1 MSKPESRYSFDVPN
15 ICINFATLNED
26 DAHNADSWF
35 DEKANLENVPPAE
48 NLAKVSHFSPAS
60 SKPDVIL
67 SSVPSQEV
75 AMSESNGEAECA
87 QGNTVPQNIVGSL
100 ATWRAAAP
108 AEAPQRPG
116 RRLATKQGKTQQ
128 RKQPGRIKAKEIAN
142 ALDNKEDV
150 PPLKK
155 MRLYVIQVLLF
166 RAGKK
171 DTLWKDS
178 GSREK
183 ATEASTKKEPLQDP
197 DLSPGRGKSK
207 QTMPCTPTMLKRTKP
222 PSKLKST
229 EEQEVEKMQQL
240 QQEVMELRK
249 KNEESLKAAIAG
261 AGQPM
266 KKPVGQVTKPIDF
279 HFCTETRIKQNVE
292 SQPANEYKELDF
304 AAVLRKHPPSP
315 VRMPKGHTV
324 PKPFN
329 LSQGNKRKLEE
340 ATTEYVSFAEQV
352 EAFQKRTPPRY
363 HLRSRKSEE
372 GSVSR
377 KPVKA
382 RLTHPKTP
390 VLRTKQ
396 RLRPVTC
403 KTAAELEEEEVEKIQ
418 QYKFKAR
425 EINHKIFE
433 SGPLLPS
440 KPPVKKLTQPIGFQ
454 LEIEKRIQERE
465 SKKQQEEERFEF
477 HSRPCPTKILEDVVG
492 VPEKKAL
499 PVTVPKSPAF
509 TLRSRTRVS
518 GREEE
523 KEKEEVAVIKANP
536 MPHYGVPFKPK
547 MPEQRHVEVCPF
559 SFDARDR
566 ERQIQKE
573 KKIEEL
579 QKEEVPKFKALPL
592 PYFDQVKLPE
602 KKVKTPTQPEPF
614 HLQVDERGAAKL
626 QSWKQQLK
634 EDMKRQKEAAC
645 FKARPNTVM
654 YQEPFVPKKEHK
666 MLSGTV
672 ASTCYV
678 GLADSSQLMQLSD
691 VSPNHP
697 CQEEALQREASIDI
711 CAALLYLTVFETML
725 SPLFLNLE
733 SLSGSVVPESFE
745 LATERR
751 AKERQEFEK
760 RLADA
765 EALRERHEEQIRQ
778 QQEEREKEEVA
789 KLRQEMVS
797 ELFLS
802 KGYKVHKANPIR
814 KYRSLEV
821 KPSHQ
826 PLTMPKSPNFSDRFR
841 C

>member
-15 ICINFATLNED
+15 ICIDFATLNED
-26 DAHNADSWF
+26 DVHNTDSWF

-48 NLAKVSHFSPAS
+48 NLAKVSHCSPAL
-60 SKPDVIL
+60 SKPDVVL

-75 AMSESNGEAECA
+75 AMSENDGEAECA
-87 QGNTVPQNIVGSL
+87 QGNAVPQNIIGSL

-128 RKQPGRIKAKEIAN
+128 RKQPGRIKAERIAN
-142 ALDNKEDV
+142 ALENKEDV

-155 MRLYVIQVLLF
+155 MRL
-166 RAGKK
+166 
-171 DTLWKDS
+171 S

-183 ATEASTKKEPLQDP
+183 VTETSTKKEPLQDP

-207 QTMPCTPTMLKRTKP
+207 QTVPSTPTMLKRTKP
-222 PSKLKST
+222 SSKAKST
-229 EEQEVEKMQQL
+229 EEQELEKMQQL

-261 AGQPM
+261 AGQPV
-266 KKPVGQVTKPIDF
+266 KKPVGQVTKPINF
-279 HFCTETRIKQNVE
+279 HFCTENRIKQNAE
-292 SQPANEYKELDF
+292 SQPGNEYKELDF

-329 LSQGNKRKLEE
+329 LSQGNKRKHEE

-372 GSVSR
+372 GSVSK

-382 RLTHPKTP
+382 GPTHPKTP

-396 RLRPVTC
+396 RSRPVTC
-403 KTAAELEEEEVEKIQ
+403 KTAAELEAEEIEKIQ
-418 QYKFKAR
+418 QFKFKAR
-425 EINHKIFE
+425 EVNHKIFE
-433 SGPLLPS
+433 GGPLLPK

-465 SKKQQEEERFEF
+465 SKKQQDEERSEF

-499 PVTVPKSPAF
+499 PLTVAKSPAF
-509 TLRSRTRVS
+509 SLRSRTRVS

-592 PYFDQVKLPE
+592 PYFDEVKLPE
-602 KKVKTPTQPEPF
+602 KKVKSATQPEPF

-626 QSWKQQLK
+626 QSWKQQLE
-634 EDMKRQKEAAC
+634 EDLKKQKEAAY
-645 FKARPNTVM
+645 FKARPNTVV
-654 YQEPFVPKKEHK
+654 YQEPFVPKKEHR
-666 MLSGTV
+666 MLS
-672 ASTCYV
+672 
-678 GLADSSQLMQLSD
+678 
-691 VSPNHP
+691 
-697 CQEEALQREASIDI
+697 
-711 CAALLYLTVFETML
+711 
-725 SPLFLNLE
+725 E

-751 AKERQEFEK
+751 ARERQEFEK

-765 EALRERHEEQIRQ
+765 EALKERYEEQIRQ
-778 QQEEREKEEVA
+778 EQEEREKEEVA
-789 KLRQEMVS
+789 KLRQEMV
-797 ELFLS
+797 
-802 KGYKVHKANPIR
+802 HKANPIR

-821 KPSHQ
+821 KSSHQ
-826 PLTMPKSPNFSDRFR
+826 PLTVPKSPNFSDRFR

>member
-1 MSKPESRYSFDVPN
+1 SRYSFDVPN

-26 DAHNADSWF
+26 DIHNADSWF
-35 DEKANLENVPPAE
+35 DQKANLENVPPGE
-48 NLAKVSHFSPAS
+48 NLAKVSPSSPAF

-75 AMSESNGEAECA
+75 AKSESDGEAECA
-87 QGNTVPQNIVGSL
+87 QANTVPQNIVGSL

-108 AEAPQRPG
+108 AEAPQRAG

-128 RKQPGRIKAKEIAN
+128 RKQPGRIKAERIAN
-142 ALDNKEDV
+142 ALDNKEEV

-155 MRLYVIQVLLF
+155 MRI
-166 RAGKK
+166 
-171 DTLWKDS
+171 S
-178 GSREK
+178 GSRGK
-183 ATEASTKKEPLQDP
+183 VTEASTKTEPLQDP

-207 QTMPCTPTMLKRTKP
+207 LTMPSTPTMLKRTKP
-222 PSKLKST
+222 SSKPKST
-229 EEQEVEKMQQL
+229 EEQELEKMQQL

-266 KKPVGQVTKPIDF
+266 KRPGGQVTKPIDF
-279 HFCTETRIKQNVE
+279 HFCTENRIKQNVE
-292 SQPANEYKELDF
+292 SQPGNEYKELDF
-304 AAVLRKHPPSP
+304 AAELRKHPPSP
-315 VRMPKGHTV
+315 VRMPKRPTV

-372 GSVSR
+372 GSVSG

-403 KTAAELEEEEVEKIQ
+403 KTAAELEAEEIEKIQ

-425 EINHKIFE
+425 ELNHKIFE
-433 SGPLLPS
+433 GGPLLPK
-440 KPPVKKLTQPIGFQ
+440 KPPVKELTQPIGFQ

-509 TLRSRTRVS
+509 VLKSRTRVS
-518 GREEE
+518 DREEE

-592 PYFDQVKLPE
+592 PYFDEVKLPE

-626 QSWKQQLK
+626 QSWKQQLE
-634 EDMKRQKEAAC
+634 EDLKRQKEAAC
-645 FKARPNTVM
+645 FKARPNRVM

-666 MLSGTV
+666 MLS
-672 ASTCYV
+672 
-678 GLADSSQLMQLSD
+678 
-691 VSPNHP
+691 
-697 CQEEALQREASIDI
+697 
-711 CAALLYLTVFETML
+711 
-725 SPLFLNLE
+725 E

-760 RLADA
+760 QLADA
-765 EALRERHEEQIRQ
+765 EALRERNAERIRQ
-778 QQEEREKEEVA
+778 QEEEREKEEVA
-789 KLRQEMVS
+789 KLRQEMV
-797 ELFLS
+797 
-802 KGYKVHKANPIR
+802 HKANPIR
-814 KYRSLEV
+814 KYRSVEV
-821 KPSHQ
+821 KPSDQ

>member
-1 MSKPESRYSFDVPN
+1 SRYSFDVPN

-26 DAHNADSWF
+26 DVHNADSWF
-35 DEKANLENVPPAE
+35 DQKANLENVPPAE
-48 NLAKVSHFSPAS
+48 NLAKDSHSSPAF

-75 AMSESNGEAECA
+75 AMSKLACDGEAECA
-87 QGNTVPQNIVGSL
+87 QGNVVPQNIVGSL

-108 AEAPQRPG
+108 AEAPQRSG

-128 RKQPGRIKAKEIAN
+128 RKQPGRIKAERIAN
-142 ALDNKEDV
+142 ALDNKEEV

-155 MRLYVIQVLLF
+155 MRV
-166 RAGKK
+166 
-171 DTLWKDS
+171 S

-183 ATEASTKKEPLQDP
+183 VTEASTKKEPLQDP

-207 QTMPCTPTMLKRTKP
+207 PTMPSTPTMLKRTKP
-222 PSKLKST
+222 SSKPKTT
-229 EEQEVEKMQQL
+229 EEQELEKMQQL

-266 KKPVGQVTKPIDF
+266 KRPVGQVTKPVDF
-279 HFCTETRIKQNVE
+279 HFCTENRIKQNVE
-292 SQPANEYKELDF
+292 SQPGNEYKELDF

-315 VRMPKGHTV
+315 VRMPKGPTV

-377 KPVKA
+377 KPMKA

-403 KTAAELEEEEVEKIQ
+403 KTAAELEAEEIEKIQ

-425 EINHKIFE
+425 ELNHKIFE
-433 SGPLLPS
+433 GGPLLPK
-440 KPPVKKLTQPIGFQ
+440 KPPVKELTQPIGFQ

-465 SKKQQEEERFEF
+465 SKKQQEEEHFEF

-509 TLRSRTRVS
+509 TLKSRTRVS

-523 KEKEEVAVIKANP
+523 KEKEDVAVIKANP

-634 EDMKRQKEAAC
+634 EDFKRQKEAAC

-666 MLSGTV
+666 MLS
-672 ASTCYV
+672 
-678 GLADSSQLMQLSD
+678 
-691 VSPNHP
+691 
-697 CQEEALQREASIDI
+697 
-711 CAALLYLTVFETML
+711 
-725 SPLFLNLE
+725 E

-765 EALRERHEEQIRQ
+765 EALRERYEEQIRQ

-789 KLRQEMVS
+789 KLRQEMV
-797 ELFLS
+797 
-802 KGYKVHKANPIR
+802 HKANPIR
-814 KYRSLEV
+814 KYRSVEV
-821 KPSHQ
+821 KPSDQ

>member
-15 ICINFATLNED
+15 ICIDFATLNED
-26 DAHNADSWF
+26 DVHNADSWF
-35 DEKANLENVPPAE
+35 DQKANLENVPPAE
-48 NLAKVSHFSPAS
+48 NLAKASHWSPAF

-67 SSVPSQEV
+67 SSIPSQEV
-75 AMSESNGEAECA
+75 VMSESNGEAECA

-116 RRLATKQGKTQQ
+116 RKLATKQGKTQQ
-128 RKQPGRIKAKEIAN
+128 CKKPGRIKAERITN
-142 ALDNKEDV
+142 SLDNKEDV

-155 MRLYVIQVLLF
+155 MRI
-166 RAGKK
+166 
-171 DTLWKDS
+171 S

-183 ATEASTKKEPLQDP
+183 VTEASTKSEPLRDP
-197 DLSPGRGKSK
+197 DLSPEREKSK
-207 QTMPCTPTMLKRTKP
+207 LALPSTPTVLKRSKP
-222 PSKLKST
+222 SSKLKST
-229 EEQEVEKMQQL
+229 EEQELEKMQQL

-266 KKPVGQVTKPIDF
+266 KRPVGQATKPIDF
-279 HFCTETRIKQNVE
+279 HFCTENRIKQNVE
-292 SQPANEYKELDF
+292 SQPGSEYKELDF

-315 VRMPKGHTV
+315 VRKPKGPTI

-340 ATTEYVSFAEQV
+340 TATEYVSFAEQV
-352 EAFQKRTPPRY
+352 EAFQKRTPSRY

-372 GSVSR
+372 GSVSK
-377 KPVKA
+377 KPLKA
-382 RLTHPKTP
+382 QLTRPKTP

-403 KTAAELEEEEVEKIQ
+403 KTAAELEAEEIEKIQ

-425 EINHKIFE
+425 ELNHKIFE
-433 SGPLLPS
+433 GGPVLPK
-440 KPPVKKLTQPIGFQ
+440 KPSVKELTQPIGFQ
-454 LEIEKRIQERE
+454 LEIEKRIQDRE
-465 SKKQQEEERFEF
+465 SKKQQEEEHFEF
-477 HSRPCPTKILEDVVG
+477 HSRPCPTKILENVVG

-509 TLRSRTRVS
+509 TLRSKTRVS

-523 KEKEEVAVIKANP
+523 KEKEEMAVIKANP

-547 MPEQRHVEVCPF
+547 MPEQRHVEVRPF

-634 EDMKRQKEAAC
+634 EDLKRQKEAAC

-666 MLSGTV
+666 MLS
-672 ASTCYV
+672 
-678 GLADSSQLMQLSD
+678 
-691 VSPNHP
+691 
-697 CQEEALQREASIDI
+697 
-711 CAALLYLTVFETML
+711 
-725 SPLFLNLE
+725 
-733 SLSGSVVPESFE
+733 VPESFE

-760 RLADA
+760 RLANA
-765 EALRERHEEQIRQ
+765 EALREEYEEQIRQ

-789 KLRQEMVS
+789 KLRQEMV
-797 ELFLS
+797 
-802 KGYKVHKANPIR
+802 HKANPIR
-814 KYRSLEV
+814 KYRSVEV
-821 KPSHQ
+821 KPSDQ

>member
-15 ICINFATLNED
+15 ICIDFATLNED
-26 DAHNADSWF
+26 DVHNADSWF
-35 DEKANLENVPPAE
+35 DQKANLENVPPAE
-48 NLAKVSHFSPAS
+48 NLAKASHWSPAF

-67 SSVPSQEV
+67 SSIPSQEV
-75 AMSESNGEAECA
+75 VMSESNGEAECA

-116 RRLATKQGKTQQ
+116 RKLATKQGKTQQ
-128 RKQPGRIKAKEIAN
+128 CKKPGRIKAERITN
-142 ALDNKEDV
+142 SLDNKEDV

-155 MRLYVIQVLLF
+155 MRILSIPGK
-166 RAGKK
+166 AG
-171 DTLWKDS
+171 WSIPGPGVSS

-183 ATEASTKKEPLQDP
+183 VTEASTKSEPLRDP
-197 DLSPGRGKSK
+197 DLSPEREKSK
-207 QTMPCTPTMLKRTKP
+207 LALPSTPTVLKRSKP
-222 PSKLKST
+222 SSKLKST
-229 EEQEVEKMQQL
+229 EEQELEKMQQL

-266 KKPVGQVTKPIDF
+266 KRPVGQATKPIDF
-279 HFCTETRIKQNVE
+279 HFCTENRIKQNVE
-292 SQPANEYKELDF
+292 SQPGSEYKELDF

-315 VRMPKGHTV
+315 VRKPKGPTI

-340 ATTEYVSFAEQV
+340 TATEYVSFAEQV
-352 EAFQKRTPPRY
+352 EAFQKRTPSRY

-372 GSVSR
+372 GSVSK
-377 KPVKA
+377 KPLKA
-382 RLTHPKTP
+382 QLTRPKTP

-403 KTAAELEEEEVEKIQ
+403 KTAAELEAEEIEKIQ

-425 EINHKIFE
+425 ELNHKIFE
-433 SGPLLPS
+433 GGPVLPK
-440 KPPVKKLTQPIGFQ
+440 KPSVKELTQPIGFQ
-454 LEIEKRIQERE
+454 LEIEKRIQDRE
-465 SKKQQEEERFEF
+465 SKKQQEEEHFEF
-477 HSRPCPTKILEDVVG
+477 HSRPCPTKILENVVG

-509 TLRSRTRVS
+509 TLRSKTRVS

-523 KEKEEVAVIKANP
+523 KEKEEMAVIKANP

-547 MPEQRHVEVCPF
+547 MPEQRHVEVRPF

-634 EDMKRQKEAAC
+634 EDLKRQKEAAC

-666 MLSGTV
+666 MLS
-672 ASTCYV
+672 
-678 GLADSSQLMQLSD
+678 
-691 VSPNHP
+691 
-697 CQEEALQREASIDI
+697 
-711 CAALLYLTVFETML
+711 
-725 SPLFLNLE
+725 
-733 SLSGSVVPESFE
+733 VPESFE

-760 RLADA
+760 RLANA
-765 EALRERHEEQIRQ
+765 EALREEYEEQIRQ

-789 KLRQEMVS
+789 KLRQEMV
-797 ELFLS
+797 
-802 KGYKVHKANPIR
+802 HKANPIR
-814 KYRSLEV
+814 KYRSVEV
-821 KPSHQ
+821 KPSDQ

>member
-15 ICINFATLNED
+15 ICIDFATLNED
-26 DAHNADSWF
+26 DVHNADSWF

-48 NLAKVSHFSPAS
+48 NLAKVSHCSPAF

-75 AMSESNGEAECA
+75 AMSENDGEAECA
-87 QGNTVPQNIVGSL
+87 QGNTVPQNIIGSL

-116 RRLATKQGKTQQ
+116 RRLAAKQGKTQQ
-128 RKQPGRIKAKEIAN
+128 RKQPGRIKAERIAN

-155 MRLYVIQVLLF
+155 MRL
-166 RAGKK
+166 
-171 DTLWKDS
+171 
-178 GSREK
+178 
-183 ATEASTKKEPLQDP
+183 
-197 DLSPGRGKSK
+197 
-207 QTMPCTPTMLKRTKP
+207 RTKP
-222 PSKLKST
+222 SSKAKST
-229 EEQEVEKMQQL
+229 EEQELEKMQQL

-261 AGQPM
+261 AGQPV
-266 KKPVGQVTKPIDF
+266 KKPVGQVTKPINF
-279 HFCTETRIKQNVE
+279 HFCTEDRIKQNAE
-292 SQPANEYKELDF
+292 SQPGNEYKELDF

-329 LSQGNKRKLEE
+329 LSQGNKRKHEE
-340 ATTEYVSFAEQV
+340 PTTEYVSFAEQV

-372 GSVSR
+372 GSVSK

-382 RLTHPKTP
+382 GPTHPKTP

-396 RLRPVTC
+396 RSRPVTC
-403 KTAAELEEEEVEKIQ
+403 KTAAELEAEEIEKIQ

-425 EINHKIFE
+425 EVNHKIFE
-433 SGPLLPS
+433 GGPLLPK

-499 PVTVPKSPAF
+499 PITVAKSPAF

-602 KKVKTPTQPEPF
+602 KKVKTATQPEPF

-626 QSWKQQLK
+626 QSWKQQLE
-634 EDMKRQKEAAC
+634 EDLKRQKEAAC
-645 FKARPNTVM
+645 FKARPNTVV
-654 YQEPFVPKKEHK
+654 YQEPFVPKKEHR
-666 MLSGTV
+666 MLS
-672 ASTCYV
+672 
-678 GLADSSQLMQLSD
+678 
-691 VSPNHP
+691 
-697 CQEEALQREASIDI
+697 
-711 CAALLYLTVFETML
+711 
-725 SPLFLNLE
+725 E

-751 AKERQEFEK
+751 ARERQEFEK

-765 EALRERHEEQIRQ
+765 EALKERYEEQIRQ
-778 QQEEREKEEVA
+778 EQEEREKEEVA
-789 KLRQEMVS
+789 KLRQEMV
-797 ELFLS
+797 
-802 KGYKVHKANPIR
+802 HKANPIR

-821 KPSHQ
+821 KSSHQ
-826 PLTMPKSPNFSDRFR
+826 PLTVPKSPNFSDRFR

>member
-1 MSKPESRYSFDVPN
+1 SRYSFDVPN
-15 ICINFATLNED
+15 ICIDFATLNED
-26 DAHNADSWF
+26 DVHNADSWF

-48 NLAKVSHFSPAS
+48 NLPKVSHCSPAL
-60 SKPDVIL
+60 SKPDVL

-75 AMSESNGEAECA
+75 AMSKLTWCENNGEAECA
-87 QGNTVPQNIVGSL
+87 QGSTVPQNIIGSL

-116 RRLATKQGKTQQ
+116 RRLAAKQGKTQQ
-128 RKQPGRIKAKEIAN
+128 HKQPGRIKAERSDN
-142 ALDNKEDV
+142 ALENKEDV

-155 MRLYVIQVLLF
+155 MRL
-166 RAGKK
+166 
-171 DTLWKDS
+171 S

-183 ATEASTKKEPLQDP
+183 VTETSTKKEPLQDP
-197 DLSPGRGKSK
+197 ELSPGRGKSK
-207 QTMPCTPTMLKRTKP
+207 QTMPSTPTMLKRTKP
-222 PSKLKST
+222 SSKAKST
-229 EEQEVEKMQQL
+229 EEQELEKMQQL

-266 KKPVGQVTKPIDF
+266 KKPGGQVTKTINF
-279 HFCTETRIKQNVE
+279 HFCTENRIKQNAE
-292 SQPANEYKELDF
+292 SQPGNEYKELDF

-315 VRMPKGHTV
+315 VRMPKGGRTV

-329 LSQGNKRKLEE
+329 LSQGNKRKHEE

-372 GSVSR
+372 GSVSK

-382 RLTHPKTP
+382 GPTHPKTP

-403 KTAAELEEEEVEKIQ
+403 KTAAELEAEEIEKIQ

-425 EINHKIFE
+425 EVNPKILE
-433 SGPLLPS
+433 GGPLLPK
-440 KPPVKKLTQPIGFQ
+440 KPTVRKLTQPIGFQ

-518 GREEE
+518 GRQEE

-592 PYFDQVKLPE
+592 PYFDEVKLPE
-602 KKVKTPTQPEPF
+602 KKVKTATQPEPF

-626 QSWKQQLK
+626 QSWKQQLE
-634 EDMKRQKEAAC
+634 EDLKRQKEAAC
-645 FKARPNTVM
+645 FKARPNTVV
-654 YQEPFVPKKEHK
+654 YQEPFVPKKEHR
-666 MLSGTV
+666 ML
-672 ASTCYV
+672 
-678 GLADSSQLMQLSD
+678 
-691 VSPNHP
+691 P
-697 CQEEALQREASIDI
+697 
-711 CAALLYLTVFETML
+711 
-725 SPLFLNLE
+725 E

-751 AKERQEFEK
+751 ARERQEFEK

-765 EALRERHEEQIRQ
+765 EALKERYEEQIRQ
-778 QQEEREKEEVA
+778 EQEEREKEEVA
-789 KLRQEMVS
+789 KLRQEMV
-797 ELFLS
+797 
-802 KGYKVHKANPIR
+802 HKANPIR

-821 KPSHQ
+821 KTNNQ
-826 PLTMPKSPNFSDRFR
+826 PLTVPKSPNFSDRFR

>member
-1 MSKPESRYSFDVPN
+1 SRYSFDVPN
-15 ICINFATLNED
+15 ICIDFATLNED
-26 DAHNADSWF
+26 DVHNADSWF
-35 DEKANLENVPPAE
+35 DQKANLENVPPAE
-48 NLAKVSHFSPAS
+48 NLAKASHWSPAF

-67 SSVPSQEV
+67 SSIPSQEV
-75 AMSESNGEAECA
+75 VMSKLACNGEAECA

-116 RRLATKQGKTQQ
+116 RKLATKQGKTQQ
-128 RKQPGRIKAKEIAN
+128 CKKPGRIKAERITN
-142 ALDNKEDV
+142 SLDNKEDV

-155 MRLYVIQVLLF
+155 MRI
-166 RAGKK
+166 
-171 DTLWKDS
+171 S

-183 ATEASTKKEPLQDP
+183 VTEASTKSEPLRDP
-197 DLSPGRGKSK
+197 DLSPERVKSK
-207 QTMPCTPTMLKRTKP
+207 LAVPSTPTVLKRSKP
-222 PSKLKST
+222 SSKLKST
-229 EEQEVEKMQQL
+229 EEQELEKMQQL

-266 KKPVGQVTKPIDF
+266 KRPVGQATKPIDF
-279 HFCTETRIKQNVE
+279 HFCTENRIKQNVE
-292 SQPANEYKELDF
+292 SQPGNEYKELDF

-315 VRMPKGHTV
+315 VRKPKGPTI

-340 ATTEYVSFAEQV
+340 TATEYVSFAEQV
-352 EAFQKRTPPRY
+352 EAFQKRTPSRY

-372 GSVSR
+372 GSVSK
-377 KPVKA
+377 KPLKA
-382 RLTHPKTP
+382 QLTRPKTP

-403 KTAAELEEEEVEKIQ
+403 KTAAELEAEEIEKIQ

-425 EINHKIFE
+425 ELNHKIFE
-433 SGPLLPS
+433 GGPVLPK
-440 KPPVKKLTQPIGFQ
+440 KPSVKELTQPIGFQ
-454 LEIEKRIQERE
+454 LEIEKRIQDRE
-465 SKKQQEEERFEF
+465 SKKQQEEEHFEF
-477 HSRPCPTKILEDVVG
+477 HSRPCPTKILENVVG

-509 TLRSRTRVS
+509 TLRSKTRVS

-523 KEKEEVAVIKANP
+523 KEKEEMAVIKANP

-547 MPEQRHVEVCPF
+547 MPEQRHVEVRPF

-634 EDMKRQKEAAC
+634 EDLKRQKEAAC

-666 MLSGTV
+666 MLS
-672 ASTCYV
+672 
-678 GLADSSQLMQLSD
+678 
-691 VSPNHP
+691 
-697 CQEEALQREASIDI
+697 
-711 CAALLYLTVFETML
+711 
-725 SPLFLNLE
+725 E

-760 RLADA
+760 RLANA
-765 EALRERHEEQIRQ
+765 EALREEYEEQIRQ

-789 KLRQEMVS
+789 KLRQEMV
-797 ELFLS
+797 
-802 KGYKVHKANPIR
+802 HKANPIR
-814 KYRSLEV
+814 KYRSVEV
-821 KPSHQ
+821 KPSDQ

>member
-1 MSKPESRYSFDVPN
+1 SRYSFDVPN
-15 ICINFATLNED
+15 ICIDFATLNED
-26 DAHNADSWF
+26 DMHNADSWF

-48 NLAKVSHFSPAS
+48 NLAKVSHCSPAF
-60 SKPDVIL
+60 SKPDVVL

-75 AMSESNGEAECA
+75 AMSKLAWCENDGEAECA
-87 QGNTVPQNIVGSL
+87 QGNTVPQNIIGSL

-116 RRLATKQGKTQQ
+116 RRLAAKQGKTQQ
-128 RKQPGRIKAKEIAN
+128 HKQPGRIKAERNAD

-155 MRLYVIQVLLF
+155 MRL
-166 RAGKK
+166 
-171 DTLWKDS
+171 S

-183 ATEASTKKEPLQDP
+183 VTETSTKKEPLQDP

-207 QTMPCTPTMLKRTKP
+207 QTVPSTPTMLKRTKP
-222 PSKLKST
+222 SSKAKST
-229 EEQEVEKMQQL
+229 EEQELEKMQQL

-261 AGQPM
+261 AGQPV
-266 KKPVGQVTKPIDF
+266 KKPVGQVTKPINF
-279 HFCTETRIKQNVE
+279 HFCTENRIKQNAE
-292 SQPANEYKELDF
+292 SQPGNEYKELDF

-372 GSVSR
+372 GSVSK

-382 RLTHPKTP
+382 GPTHPKTP

-403 KTAAELEEEEVEKIQ
+403 KTAAELEAEEIEKIQ

-425 EINHKIFE
+425 EFNHKIFE
-433 SGPLLPS
+433 TGPLLS
-440 KPPVKKLTQPIGFQ
+440 KKPPVRKATQPIGFQ

-523 KEKEEVAVIKANP
+523 KEKEEMAVIKANP

-573 KKIEEL
+573 KKIEQL

-602 KKVKTPTQPEPF
+602 KKIKTPTQPEPF

-626 QSWKQQLK
+626 QSWKQQLE
-634 EDMKRQKEAAC
+634 EDLKRQKEAAC
-645 FKARPNTVM
+645 FKARPNTVV
-654 YQEPFVPKKEHK
+654 YQEPFVPKKEHR
-666 MLSGTV
+666 TI
-672 ASTCYV
+672 
-678 GLADSSQLMQLSD
+678 
-691 VSPNHP
+691 P
-697 CQEEALQREASIDI
+697 
-711 CAALLYLTVFETML
+711 
-725 SPLFLNLE
+725 E

-751 AKERQEFEK
+751 ARERQEFEK

-765 EALRERHEEQIRQ
+765 EALRERYEEQIRQ

-789 KLRQEMVS
+789 KLRQEMV
-797 ELFLS
+797 
-802 KGYKVHKANPIR
+802 HKANPIR
-814 KYRSLEV
+814 KYRSLEA
-821 KPSHQ
+821 KSGHQ
-826 PLTMPKSPNFSDRFR
+826 QLTVPKSPKFSDRFR

>member
-15 ICINFATLNED
+15 ICIDFATLNED
-26 DAHNADSWF
+26 DMHNADSWF

-48 NLAKVSHFSPAS
+48 NLAEVSHRSPAF

-67 SSVPSQEV
+67 SSVPLQEV
-75 AMSESNGEAECA
+75 AMSESDGEAECA

-100 ATWRAAAP
+100 ATWRAGAP

-128 RKQPGRIKAKEIAN
+128 RKQPGRIKAERIAN

-155 MRLYVIQVLLF
+155 MRL
-166 RAGKK
+166 
-171 DTLWKDS
+171 S

-183 ATEASTKKEPLQDP
+183 VTETSTKKEPLQDP

-207 QTMPCTPTMLKRTKP
+207 QTMPSTPTMLKRTKP
-222 PSKLKST
+222 SSKPKST

-266 KKPVGQVTKPIDF
+266 KKPVGQVTKPINF
-279 HFCTETRIKQNVE
+279 HFCTENRIKQNVE
-292 SQPANEYKELDF
+292 SQPVNEYKELDF

-372 GSVSR
+372 GSVSK

-382 RLTHPKTP
+382 QPTHPKTP
-390 VLRTKQ
+390 VLRTKH

-403 KTAAELEEEEVEKIQ
+403 KTAAELEAEEVEKIQ

-433 SGPLLPS
+433 GGPLLPK

-509 TLRSRTRVS
+509 TLRSRTHVS

-523 KEKEEVAVIKANP
+523 KGKEEVAVIKANP

-592 PYFDQVKLPE
+592 PYFDEVKLPE

-614 HLQVDERGAAKL
+614 HLHVDERGAAKL
-626 QSWKQQLK
+626 QSWKQQLE
-634 EDMKRQKEAAC
+634 EDLKRQKEAAC
-645 FKARPNTVM
+645 FKARPNTVV
-654 YQEPFVPKKEHK
+654 YQEPFVPKKEHR
-666 MLSGTV
+666 MLS
-672 ASTCYV
+672 
-678 GLADSSQLMQLSD
+678 
-691 VSPNHP
+691 
-697 CQEEALQREASIDI
+697 
-711 CAALLYLTVFETML
+711 
-725 SPLFLNLE
+725 E

-760 RLADA
+760 RLAEA
-765 EALRERHEEQIRQ
+765 EALREKYEEQIRQ
-778 QQEEREKEEVA
+778 KQEQREKEEVA
-789 KLRQEMVS
+789 KLRQEM
-797 ELFLS
+797 
-802 KGYKVHKANPIR
+802 VHKANPIR

-821 KPSHQ
+821 KSSHQ
-826 PLTMPKSPNFSDRFR
+826 PLTVPKSPNFSDRFR

>member
-1 MSKPESRYSFDVPN
+1 SRYSFDVPN

-26 DAHNADSWF
+26 DVHNADSWF
-35 DEKANLENVPPAE
+35 DQKANLENVPPAE
-48 NLAKVSHFSPAS
+48 NLAEVSHCSPAF

-75 AMSESNGEAECA
+75 AMSKLACDGEAECA
-87 QGNTVPQNIVGSL
+87 QSNVVPQNIVGSL

-116 RRLATKQGKTQQ
+116 RKLATKQGKTQQ
-128 RKQPGRIKAKEIAN
+128 RKQPSRIKAERIAN
-142 ALDNKEDV
+142 SLDNKEDV

-155 MRLYVIQVLLF
+155 MRI
-166 RAGKK
+166 
-171 DTLWKDS
+171 S

-183 ATEASTKKEPLQDP
+183 VTEASTKSEAVQDP

-207 QTMPCTPTMLKRTKP
+207 LTMPSTPTMLKRTKP
-222 PSKLKST
+222 SSKPKST
-229 EEQEVEKMQQL
+229 EEQELEKMQQL

-266 KKPVGQVTKPIDF
+266 KRPVGQVTKPIDF
-279 HFCTETRIKQNVE
+279 HFCTENRVKQNVE
-292 SQPANEYKELDF
+292 SQPGNEYKELDF

-315 VRMPKGHTV
+315 VRMPKGPTV

-340 ATTEYVSFAEQV
+340 ATTDYVSFAEQV

-372 GSVSR
+372 GSVSK

-403 KTAAELEEEEVEKIQ
+403 KTAAELEAEEIEKIQ

-425 EINHKIFE
+425 ELNHKIFE
-433 SGPLLPS
+433 GGPLLPK
-440 KPPVKKLTQPIGFQ
+440 KPPVKELTQPIGFQ
-454 LEIEKRIQERE
+454 LEIDKRIQERE

-477 HSRPCPTKILEDVVG
+477 HSRPCPTKILEDIVG

-523 KEKEEVAVIKANP
+523 KEKEELAVIKANP

-626 QSWKQQLK
+626 QSWKQQLQ
-634 EDMKRQKEAAC
+634 EDLKRQKEAAR

-654 YQEPFVPKKEHK
+654 YQEPFVPKKENK
-666 MLSGTV
+666 MLS
-672 ASTCYV
+672 
-678 GLADSSQLMQLSD
+678 
-691 VSPNHP
+691 
-697 CQEEALQREASIDI
+697 
-711 CAALLYLTVFETML
+711 
-725 SPLFLNLE
+725 E

-765 EALRERHEEQIRQ
+765 EALREKYEEQIRQ

-789 KLRQEMVS
+789 KLRQEMV
-797 ELFLS
+797 
-802 KGYKVHKANPIR
+802 HKANPIR
-814 KYRSLEV
+814 KYRSVEV
-821 KPSHQ
+821 KPSDQ